1 MNISLTN
8 NQYMGYLRE
17 LKAHVIKEKS
27 KNIPTVIERIE
38 SLEQHYTELNIKLD
52 KILSVLTEDDF
63 K

>member
-8 NQYMGYLRE
+8 NQYMDYLRE
-17 LKAHVIKEKS
+17 LKTQVIKEKS
-27 KNIPTVIERIE
+27 KNTPTVIERIE
-38 SLEQHYTELNIKLD
+38 SLEQNYTELNIKLD